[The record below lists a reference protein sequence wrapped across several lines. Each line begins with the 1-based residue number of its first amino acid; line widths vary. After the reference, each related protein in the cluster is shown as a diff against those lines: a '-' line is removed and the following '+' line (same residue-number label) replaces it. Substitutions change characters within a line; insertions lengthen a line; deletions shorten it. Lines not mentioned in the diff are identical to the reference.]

1 MFNTRNKN
9 CWVGFLRYGH
19 RIAIQ
24 NAKALSQYLF
34 CSRPIIL
41 SIRSSALQLSP
52 LFIGLATR
60 VVDGTLAA
68 GTSTKI
74 VLDMASLFNAEFAAA
89 AVLIS
94 FGAVL
99 GKLSPT
105 QVCVFVHC
113 YSFCFPSF

>member
-1 MFNTRNKN
+1 MSFLKKFGYSA
-9 CWVGFLRYGH
+9 VGIDFLF
-19 RIAIQ
+19 A
-24 NAKALSQYLF
+24 ALA
-34 CSRPIIL
+34 C
-41 SIRSSALQLSP
+41 QLSP

-74 VLDMASLFNAEFAAA
+74 VLDMASLFNAEFAAG

-105 QVCVFVHC
+105 QVCSGQIESQS
-113 YSFCFPSF
+113 YT

>member
-1 MFNTRNKN
+1 MFTELPEICENIVSTLIFS
-9 CWVGFLRYGH
+9 C
-19 RIAIQ
+19 
-24 NAKALSQYLF
+24 QYYSLNLL
-34 CSRPIIL
+34 ID
-41 SIRSSALQLSP
+41 SSHQLSP

-68 GTSTKI
+68 GTSSKI

-105 QVCVFVHC
+105 QVREFVDR
-113 YSFCFPSF
+113 YSFFPSF